1 MVVGMIESGPELSFL
16 ERHKLVAY
24 LVVAWAVGIITAIVW
39 VWLANFG
46 KAGMPDA
53 TMGGSVVALFGVA
66 LLNLR
71 KVRGLE

>member
-1 MVVGMIESGPELSFL
+1 MAWIITAWTWRPFLVVVGMIESGPELSFL

-53 TMGGSVVALFGVA
+53 
-66 LLNLR
+66 
-71 KVRGLE
+71 